1 MAPYILK
8 HESPTAKDRRVAR
21 VLSQLSIQFWE
32 QGRKLDAGGVLAFVP
47 ANWILVKAPWYLP
60 FPFPLSETESLGLL
74 SNIRTYSCPQLLT
87 SSSFLYEM

>member
-21 VLSQLSIQFWE
+21 VLLQLSIQFWE

-47 ANWILVKAPWYLP
+47 AVWILVLAPWYLP

-74 SNIRTYSCPQLLT
+74 STI
-87 SSSFLYEM
+87 